1 MSDCAVCRWCC
12 DGHSSH
18 KKDSTW
24 AWLVCFGA
32 ATNIAFTF
40 GLIWSFGVLLPV
52 FMDHFK
58 ETRERTGKYALL
70 KDSGFFF
77 FSSSQ
82 QDRMEA
88 D

>member
-1 MSDCAVCRWCC
+1 
-12 DGHSSH
+12 
-18 KKDSTW
+18 
-24 AWLVCFGA
+24 
-32 ATNIAFTF
+32 
-40 GLIWSFGVLLPV
+40 
-52 FMDHFK
+52 MDHFK